1 LSDPPAAPAGS
12 TPGAAPDTAKPVV
25 GPWVRKALPV
35 VLGFAAFLGIWYLLR
50 VLEVWEPVLFP
61 GPVEVW
67 HSLAALAREGDLAR
81 ALVVTLKRL
90 AIGYGIGLLGG
101 MLLSFGFIWR
111 PAIKRGLSP
120 LLIGL
125 QGLPGVAW
133 VPLAL
138 IWFGYSENAILFVTV
153 MGCLFTVAMGFSD
166 AFANVPPIYGRAA
179 RNMGAKGFSLLVRV
193 RIPSATPSLIGS
205 AKVAWSF
212 AWRSLLSAEIL
223 IPSLGGLGFLLN
235 SGREVNDVA
244 QVMASMVAAI
254 SVGIAFERLVF
265 AQLETRVR
273 RRWGLA
279 T

>member
-1 LSDPPAAPAGS
+1 MSDGVPPPGSRAPGVGRVRAAL
-12 TPGAAPDTAKPVV
+12 TVLV
-25 GPWVRKALPV
+25 GLGGFLALWQ
-35 VLGFAAFLGIWYLLR
+35 GLR
-50 VLEVWEPVLFP
+50 ILEIWEPVLFP
-61 GPVEVW
+61 GPREVW
-67 HSLAALAREGDLAR
+67 QSLVTLAR
-81 ALVVTLKRL
+81 AGDLGRALAVTLKRL
-90 AIGYGIGLLGG
+90 AIGYSIGLAGG
-101 MLLSFGFIWR
+101 MALSFAFLSSR
-111 PAIKRGLSP
+111 ALKRAVSP

-153 MGCLFTVAMGFSD
+153 MGCLFSVAMGFSD

-179 RNMGAKGFSLLVRV
+179 RNMGARGVSLLVRV

-254 SVGIAFERLVF
+254 AVGIAFERLVF
-265 AQLETRVR
+265 AQLEIRVR